1 MNCKYVVANKL
12 PGKGR
17 FFPVTEQEASAF
29 PELTTLP
36 ATGKYYMEYAGV
48 FPMWDQSM
56 LTYCH
61 RLDTFHSLHCLNDI
75 RRELDH
81 EYYSQ
86 HDNHHS
92 WEYLLKPAR
101 IHMGMTDYCLDRNV
115 LFDVAGLTTTHQI
128 ILSPCIFRK
137 VATSELVVAPLTP
150 VAVSTRF
157 IHGCQRET
165 SWKATRCN
173 FLGSLMIPYILQA
186 LNLVHPLSQLQWPL
200 ST

>member
-1 MNCKYVVANKL
+1 
-12 PGKGR
+12 
-17 FFPVTEQEASAF
+17 
-29 PELTTLP
+29 
-36 ATGKYYMEYAGV
+36 
-48 FPMWDQSM
+48 M

-128 ILSPCIFRK
+128 TASISFGKPFNVVEISVLSPCIFRK

-150 VAVSTRF
+150 VAVWAS
-157 IHGCQRET
+157 
-165 SWKATRCN
+165 
-173 FLGSLMIPYILQA
+173 
-186 LNLVHPLSQLQWPL
+186 
-200 ST
+200 